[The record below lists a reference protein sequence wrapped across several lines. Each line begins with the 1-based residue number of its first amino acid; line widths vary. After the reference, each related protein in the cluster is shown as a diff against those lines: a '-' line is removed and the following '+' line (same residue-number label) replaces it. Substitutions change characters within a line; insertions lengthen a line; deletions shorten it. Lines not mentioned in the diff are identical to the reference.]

1 MLKYFK
7 YTSLKMIANP
17 EKMIAGSN
25 FVVVRG
31 SLRKVSGVE
40 ANQWICFEITPYSQ
54 PPKQKGLQ
62 PPRHQ
67 LPVIGPYPAQCCVN
81 PNTQLWSS
89 VINER

>member
-40 ANQWICFEITPYSQ
+40 ANQ
-54 PPKQKGLQ
+54 
-62 PPRHQ
+62 
-67 LPVIGPYPAQCCVN
+67 
-81 PNTQLWSS
+81 
-89 VINER
+89 